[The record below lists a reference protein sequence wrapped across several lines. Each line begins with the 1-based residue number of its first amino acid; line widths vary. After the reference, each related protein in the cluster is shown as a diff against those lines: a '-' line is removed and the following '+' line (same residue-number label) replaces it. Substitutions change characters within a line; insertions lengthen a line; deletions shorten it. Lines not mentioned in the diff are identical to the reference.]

1 MYIKHSI
8 SVVFISTLIRTCTIL
23 ESKDKSQKFEYRRMV
38 IDESGD
44 GEFVEK
50 SKNEQLNAR
59 KRRDVS
65 EPWDE
70 SFDGP
75 KKMASRA
82 APVENYS
89 KRNVIP
95 ARESDTEDDPSRLGD
110 SSGEAEKPD
119 DSSEAIAP
127 QGSEDESVSP
137 ESGDDPSADGVNKS
151 QDSDNS
157 GQSDFEND
165 SDEEEESA
173 ESGYA
178 DESEESGEEADQRES
193 QETSRLKY
201 SGVI

>member
-1 MYIKHSI
+1 
-8 SVVFISTLIRTCTIL
+8 
-23 ESKDKSQKFEYRRMV
+23 MV

-50 SKNEQLNAR
+50 SKDEQLKAR

-95 ARESDTEDDPSRLGD
+95 VREGDTEDDTSRLGE

-119 DSSEAIAP
+119 DSSEAIEP
-127 QGSEDESVSP
+127 KGSEDTLDSP
-137 ESGDDPSADGVNKS
+137 ESGDDQNADGASKS
-151 QDSDNS
+151 KDSDNS
-157 GQSDFEND
+157 GQYELENYL
-165 SDEEEESA
+165 DEAEQSAESA

-178 DESEESGEEADQRES
+178 DEGSESGDEADQGES
-193 QETSRLKY
+193 QETGKLKY
-201 SGVI
+201 

>member
-1 MYIKHSI
+1 
-8 SVVFISTLIRTCTIL
+8 
-23 ESKDKSQKFEYRRMV
+23 MV

-50 SKNEQLNAR
+50 SKNEQLKAR

-95 ARESDTEDDPSRLGD
+95 VREGDTEDDTSRLGD
-110 SSGEAEKPD
+110 SSGEAERPD
-119 DSSEAIAP
+119 DSSEAIEP
-127 QGSEDESVSP
+127 QGSEDKLVSP
-137 ESGDDPSADGVNKS
+137 ESGDDQNADGVSKF

-165 SDEEEESA
+165 SGEAEESAESA

-178 DESEESGEEADQRES
+178 GEGEESGDEADQGES
-193 QETSRLKY
+193 QETSKLKY
-201 SGVI
+201 LGVI

>member
-1 MYIKHSI
+1 
-8 SVVFISTLIRTCTIL
+8 
-23 ESKDKSQKFEYRRMV
+23 MV

-50 SKNEQLNAR
+50 SKDEQLKAR

-95 ARESDTEDDPSRLGD
+95 VREGDTEDDTSRLGD

-119 DSSEAIAP
+119 DSSEAIKP
-127 QGSEDESVSP
+127 QVSEDTLVSP
-137 ESGDDPSADGVNKS
+137 ESGDNQNADRASKS

-157 GQSDFEND
+157 GQPEFED
-165 SDEEEESA
+165 DLYEAEQSAESAESA

-178 DESEESGEEADQRES
+178 DEGSESGDEADQGES
-193 QETSRLKY
+193 QEASKLKY
-201 SGVI
+201 